1 MLMASLQHEK
11 RFGLRA
17 FGCLTEE
24 VIIVYRCL
32 LKASTPT
39 PNCGHFR
46 FGKNLI

>member
-17 FGCLTEE
+17 FGCLAEE
-24 VIIVYRCL
+24 VIVYRWL